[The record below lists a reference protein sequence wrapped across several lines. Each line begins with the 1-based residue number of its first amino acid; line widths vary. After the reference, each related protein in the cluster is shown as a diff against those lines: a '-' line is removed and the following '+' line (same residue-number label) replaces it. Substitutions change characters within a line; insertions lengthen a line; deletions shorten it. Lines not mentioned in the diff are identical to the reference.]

1 MRSSITKHKGCKL
14 YIKLMEA
21 KVAKNTKGAKAFL
34 LTCNE
39 ESHFADVIAYV
50 RSLSPNYMVASK
62 EIAPTTG
69 HVHMHL
75 YAQFVNTRRLSL
87 KKLCGS
93 RADACRGSC
102 QQNMAYVKKDG
113 DIIVEEGTPRF
124 KGGATI
130 KDVKAMS
137 KEQRA
142 ELPVQMYNIVQ
153 KVNEDEAKDISP
165 MDYYKKVDVFYVY
178 GDSGAGKTK
187 WCIDNMVENKVA
199 TFNEVKYD
207 GSFWHGVKENG
218 KVALYDDWRDSH
230 MKPAEFINFI
240 DYNRHVMNV
249 KGGSV
254 RNGYE
259 RIYITSVQSP
269 DEIYKSVNGEP
280 RKQWERR
287 MKCIHINSLE

>member
-1 MRSSITKHKGCKL
+1 MRNSITKHKGSKL
-14 YIKLMEA
+14 YNKLMEA
-21 KVAKNTKGAKAFL
+21 KVAKNSKIAKAFL

-39 ESHFADVIAYV
+39 EDVFGDVIAYV
-50 RSLSPNYMVASK
+50 RSLSPNYMLASK
-62 EIAPTTG
+62 ECAPTTG

-75 YAQFVNTRRLSL
+75 YAQFVNPRRLSF
-87 KKLCGS
+87 KKLCG
-93 RADACRGSC
+93 AHVDVCRGSA
-102 QQNMAYVKKDG
+102 QQNIAYVKKDG
-113 DIIVEEGTPRF
+113 DVLVEEGTPRL
-124 KGGATI
+124 KGGVTI
-130 KDVKAMS
+130 KGVKAMS

-142 ELPVQMYNIVQ
+142 ELPAQMYNIVQ

-165 MDYYKKVDVFYVY
+165 MDYYKKVEVFYVY
-178 GDSGAGKTK
+178 GDSGSGKTK
-187 WCIDNMVENKVA
+187 WCIDNMVENKVEK
-199 TFNEVKYD
+199 FNEVKYD
-207 GSFWHGVKENG
+207 GSFWHGVKEDG

-269 DEIYKSVNGEP
+269 EEIYKSVNGEP

-287 MKCIHINSLE
+287 MKIIHINSLE

>member
-1 MRSSITKHKGCKL
+1 
-14 YIKLMEA
+14 MEA
-21 KVAKNTKGAKAFL
+21 KVAKNTKGAKAFM

-39 ESHFADVIAYV
+39 EDMFADVIAYV
-50 RSLSPNYMVASK
+50 RSLSPNYMIACK
-62 EIAPTTG
+62 ECAPTTG

-75 YAQFVNTRRLSL
+75 YAQFVNTRRLSF

-93 RADACRGSC
+93 HVDVCKGSC
-102 QQNMAYVKKDG
+102 QQNIAYVKKDG

-124 KGGATI
+124 KGGVTI

-142 ELPVQMYNIVQ
+142 DLPVQLYNIVQ

-165 MDYYKKVDVFYVY
+165 MDYYKKVEVFYVY
-178 GDSGAGKTK
+178 GESGAGKTK
-187 WCIDNMVENKVA
+187 WCIDNMVENKIS

-207 GSFWHGVKENG
+207 GSFWHGVKPDG

-269 DEIYKSVNGEP
+269 EEIYKSVNGEP

-287 MKCIHINSLE
+287 MKIININILE

>member
-1 MRSSITKHKGCKL
+1 MKSGQTKS
-14 YIKLMEA
+14 
-21 KVAKNTKGAKAFL
+21 AKAFQLTLNQVECFDAVRDYL
-34 LTCNE
+34 LGLKMLNY
-39 ESHFADVIAYV
+39 VIAC
-50 RSLSPNYMVASK
+50 R
-62 EIAPTTG
+62 EFAPTTG
-69 HVHMHL
+69 HLHIHV
-75 YAQFVNTRRLSL
+75 YAQFMDSIKLSV
-87 KKLCGS
+87 KKLCGAHVE
-93 RADACRGSC
+93 RCRGSA
-102 QQNMAYVKKDG
+102 QQNIAYIKKDG
-113 DIIVEEGTPRF
+113 DVIFEHGEPRL
-124 KGGATI
+124 KGGYTI
-130 KDVKAMS
+130 K
-137 KEQRA
+137 EA
-142 ELPVQMYNIVQ
+142 EKMDAETRKVLPVQMYNIVQ
-153 KVNEDEAKDISP
+153 KVDAAEKKYISP
-165 MDYYKKVDVFYVY
+165 LDYYKNTDVFYVY
-178 GDSGAGKTK
+178 GESGAGKTK

-207 GSFWHGVKENG
+207 GSFWHGVKEDG

-269 DEIYKSVNGEP
+269 EEIYKSVNGEP

>member
-1 MRSSITKHKGCKL
+1 MSKVVKSGLTKSG
-14 YIKLMEA
+14 
-21 KVAKNTKGAKAFL
+21 KAFQLTLNEVECFDELRAYL
-34 LTCNE
+34 LGLKL
-39 ESHFADVIAYV
+39 F
-50 RSLSPNYMVASK
+50 NYMIACK
-62 EIAPTTG
+62 EIAPSTG
-69 HVHMHL
+69 HEHIHV
-75 YAQFVNTRRLSL
+75 YVQFMDSMKMAI
-87 KKLCGS
+87 KKLCG
-93 RADACRGSC
+93 AHVEKCRGSA
-102 QQNMAYVKKDG
+102 QQNIAYIKKDG
-113 DIIVEEGTPRF
+113 NVIFEQGEARF
-124 KGGATI
+124 KGGSTI
-130 KDVKAMS
+130 KEVKAMS

-142 ELPVQMYNIVQ
+142 ELPAQMFNIVQ
-153 KVNEDEAKDISP
+153 KVNDDEAKDISP
-165 MDYYKKVDVFYVY
+165 LEYYKQVEVFYVY

-187 WCIDNMVENKVA
+187 WCIDDMVKAKVEK
-199 TFNEVKYD
+199 FNEVKYD
-207 GSFWHGVKENG
+207 GSFWHGVKEDG

-269 DEIYKSVNGEP
+269 EEIYKSVNGEP